1 MRFVNYV
8 CLKQYLAIQQKFY
21 SKVRDL
27 TEISDTEQGIEAY
40 YKFDLLKDILEY
52 IECIEMNEDDFNH
65 SQNILQ
71 QIEEKREALIQQF
84 EKETDADG
92 EEYDDAS

>member
-8 CLKQYLAIQQKFY
+8 CLKQYLAIQQKFN
-21 SKVRDL
+21 SKARDL

>member
-1 MRFVNYV
+1 MDFANYV
-8 CLKQYLAIQQKFY
+8 RLKQYLAIQQKFY

-71 QIEEKREALIQQF
+71 QIEDKREALIQQF

>member
-1 MRFVNYV
+1 MDFVSYV
-8 CLKQYLAIQQKFY
+8 RLKQYLAIQQKFY

-71 QIEEKREALIQQF
+71 QIEDKREALIQQF

>member
-1 MRFVNYV
+1 MDFVNYV
-8 CLKQYLAIQQKFY
+8 RLKQYLAIQQKFY

-40 YKFDLLKDILEY
+40 YKFDLLKDIIEY

>member
-1 MRFVNYV
+1 MDFVNYIR
-8 CLKQYLAIQQKFY
+8 LKQYLAIQQKFY

-71 QIEEKREALIQQF
+71 QIEQKREALIQQF

>member
-1 MRFVNYV
+1 MDFVNYV
-8 CLKQYLAIQQKFY
+8 RLKQYLAIQQKFY

>member
-1 MRFVNYV
+1 MDFVNYV
-8 CLKQYLAIQQKFY
+8 RLKQYLAIQQKFY

-71 QIEEKREALIQQF
+71 QIEDKREALIQQF

>member
-1 MRFVNYV
+1 
-8 CLKQYLAIQQKFY
+8 
-21 SKVRDL
+21 
-27 TEISDTEQGIEAY
+27 
-40 YKFDLLKDILEY
+40 
-52 IECIEMNEDDFNH
+52 MNEDDFNH

-71 QIEEKREALIQQF
+71 QIEDKREALIQQF

>member
-1 MRFVNYV
+1 MDFVNYIR
-8 CLKQYLAIQQKFY
+8 LKQYLAIQQKFY